1 MKKILFLLVFINQIT
16 LAQQGIDFAS
26 EDFYFLNRSQ
36 HLKISMNNETFN
48 IVNSVSEEAKYNTGN
63 KLFFANEFIH
73 FDSFTEIKDI
83 EAFTQIPSNNS
94 KIKVEHFETKD
105 EFGGGI
111 FFSDQQTV
119 NFVFP
124 AVSKDAITT
133 LKYKENIK
141 DPHFLGSF
149 RFGTYVPT
157 KEAFYTVEVPSNVEL
172 GYKTFNLEN
181 IDISFEKKENKE
193 TTVYTWKANNIG
205 DFRKQENS
213 LSVLKYIPHII
224 VYIKNYEIENVKKPV
239 LNDVKDLYTWYTS
252 LINQIDKSD
261 HTEIFSIA
269 TDLVKNL
276 NSDKEKAKAIFNW
289 VQSNITYVAFED
301 GLGGFVPRDASSV
314 CSKRYGDCKD
324 MANLLYEMLNHVGI
338 EAYHTW
344 IGTRDRPYSYYEVP
358 TPIVDNHM
366 ITAVIIDGKT
376 IFLDATDS
384 YVPYGMPSAFTQSK
398 EALIGIS
405 PDDFKIIK
413 VPIQL
418 KEKNISLV
426 KTTITLDDN
435 VIHASEKRTLT
446 GYEMVDFVRDA
457 KYKKDEKSDEE
468 YLNTK
473 FKIGNN
479 KTTYKNIEFG
489 ELSTLNYEYSIT
501 YDLEINNYAKKI
513 GSKVYLNL
521 NLEKPLSTDLL
532 LVENQRFGK
541 KVNHQFI
548 KKYETTFIIP
558 VGYKIS
564 SVPKNIS
571 NKLENYGFSFEFTQK
586 GNSLQAHKEIYINTL
601 AIENEQYD
609 DYNLFIKSLIK
620 AYKKSIILEKI

>member
-1 MKKILFLLVFINQIT
+1 MKKILFLFT
-16 LAQQGIDFAS
+16 LLSQVTIAQQNIDFDS

-36 HLKISMNNETFN
+36 HLKISMINDTFN

-83 EAFTQIPSNNS
+83 EAFTELPSDKS
-94 KIKVEHFETKD
+94 KIKVNHFETKD
-105 EFGGGI
+105 EFGGGV

-124 AVSKDAITT
+124 AVSKGAKTT
-133 LKYKENIK
+133 LKYKKNIK

-149 RFGTYVPT
+149 RFGTFVPS

-181 IDISFEKKENKE
+181 LDITFEKKENKK
-193 TTVYTWKANNIG
+193 TSIYTWKATNIG
-205 DFRKQENS
+205 EFRKQENS

-224 VYIKNYEIENVKKPV
+224 VYIKNYEVNNVKKPV
-239 LNDVKDLYTWYTS
+239 LNDVKDLYTWYTT
-252 LINQIDKSD
+252 LIEQIKETD
-261 HTEIFSIA
+261 HTEIYAIA

-276 NSDKEKAKAIFNW
+276 QSDKEKAKAIFNW
-289 VQSNITYVAFED
+289 VQNNIRYVAFED
-301 GLGGFVPRDASSV
+301 GLGGFIPRDASSV

-338 EAYHTW
+338 KAYHTW

-366 ITAVIIDGKT
+366 ITAALIDGET

-405 PDDFKIIK
+405 PEDFKIIK
-413 VPIQL
+413 VPIQP
-418 KEKNISLV
+418 KEKNSTRV
-426 KTTITLDDN
+426 KTTVRLEDN
-435 VIHASEKRTLT
+435 IIKASEKRTFI
-446 GYEMVDFVRDA
+446 GYEMVDFVYDA
-457 KYKKDEKSDEE
+457 KFKKDEKSDEE

-473 FKIGNN
+473 FRIGNN
-479 KTTYKNIEFG
+479 KTTYKNINFG
-489 ELSTLNYEYSIT
+489 ELSTINDSYSIS
-501 YDLEINNYAKKI
+501 YDLDINNYVKKI
-513 GSKVYLNL
+513 GSKIYLNL
-521 NLEKPLSTDLL
+521 NLEKPLSTDIL
-532 LVENQRFGK
+532 LVENQPFGK
-541 KVNHQFI
+541 KINHRFI
-548 KKYETTFIIP
+548 KNYETTFIIP
-558 VGYKIS
+558 DGYKIS
-564 SVPKNIS
+564 SIPKDIS
-571 NKLENYGFSFEFTQK
+571 NKQEKYGYQFNFSQEANK
-586 GNSLQAHKEIYINTL
+586 LIVHKEVYVNTL
-601 AIENEQYD
+601 AVENEQYD

>member
-224 VYIKNYEIENVKKPV
+224 VYIKNYEIENIKKPV

-324 MANLLYEMLNHVGI
+324 MANLLYEMLNHIGI

-489 ELSTLNYEYSIT
+489 ELSTLNGEYSIT

>member
-105 EFGGGI
+105 EFGGGV
-111 FFSDQQTV
+111 FFSDQQTI

-269 TDLVKNL
+269 TDLVKNS

-366 ITAVIIDGKT
+366 ITAAIIDGET

-413 VPIQL
+413 VPVQP

-489 ELSTLNYEYSIT
+489 ELSTLNDEYSIT

>member
-193 TTVYTWKANNIG
+193 TTVYTWKANNID

-224 VYIKNYEIENVKKPV
+224 VYIKNYEIENIK
-239 LNDVKDLYTWYTS
+239 
-252 LINQIDKSD
+252 NQ
-261 HTEIFSIA
+261 
-269 TDLVKNL
+269 
-276 NSDKEKAKAIFNW
+276 
-289 VQSNITYVAFED
+289 
-301 GLGGFVPRDASSV
+301 
-314 CSKRYGDCKD
+314 
-324 MANLLYEMLNHVGI
+324 
-338 EAYHTW
+338 
-344 IGTRDRPYSYYEVP
+344 
-358 TPIVDNHM
+358 
-366 ITAVIIDGKT
+366 
-376 IFLDATDS
+376 FL
-384 YVPYGMPSAFTQSK
+384 M
-398 EALIGIS
+398 
-405 PDDFKIIK
+405 
-413 VPIQL
+413 
-418 KEKNISLV
+418 
-426 KTTITLDDN
+426 
-435 VIHASEKRTLT
+435 
-446 GYEMVDFVRDA
+446 M
-457 KYKKDEKSDEE
+457 
-468 YLNTK
+468 
-473 FKIGNN
+473 
-479 KTTYKNIEFG
+479 
-489 ELSTLNYEYSIT
+489 
-501 YDLEINNYAKKI
+501 
-513 GSKVYLNL
+513 
-521 NLEKPLSTDLL
+521 
-532 LVENQRFGK
+532 
-541 KVNHQFI
+541 
-548 KKYETTFIIP
+548 
-558 VGYKIS
+558 
-564 SVPKNIS
+564 
-571 NKLENYGFSFEFTQK
+571 
-586 GNSLQAHKEIYINTL
+586 
-601 AIENEQYD
+601 
-609 DYNLFIKSLIK
+609 
-620 AYKKSIILEKI
+620 

>member
-36 HLKISMNNETFN
+36 HLKISMSNDTFN

-105 EFGGGI
+105 EFGGGV
-111 FFSDQQTV
+111 FFSDQQTI

-366 ITAVIIDGKT
+366 ITAAIIDGET

-413 VPIQL
+413 VPVQP

-489 ELSTLNYEYSIT
+489 ELSTLNDEYSIT

-513 GSKVYLNL
+513 GSKVFLNL

>member
-105 EFGGGI
+105 EFGGGV
-111 FFSDQQTV
+111 FFSDQQTI

-181 IDISFEKKENKE
+181 IEISFEKKENKE

-366 ITAVIIDGKT
+366 ITAAIIDGET

-413 VPIQL
+413 VPVQP

-489 ELSTLNYEYSIT
+489 ELSTLNDEYSIT

-513 GSKVYLNL
+513 GSKVFLNL

>member
-105 EFGGGI
+105 EFGGGV
-111 FFSDQQTV
+111 FFSDQQTI

-532 LVENQRFGK
+532 LLENQRFGK

>member
-36 HLKISMNNETFN
+36 HLKISMNNDTFN

-111 FFSDQQTV
+111 FFSDQQTI

-301 GLGGFVPRDASSV
+301 GLGGFIPRDASSV

-366 ITAVIIDGKT
+366 ITAVIIDGET

-489 ELSTLNYEYSIT
+489 ELSTLNDEYSIT

-564 SVPKNIS
+564 SVPKNVS

-609 DYNLFIKSLIK
+609 DYNLFIKSLLK

>member
-36 HLKISMNNETFN
+36 HLKISMSNDTFN

-105 EFGGGI
+105 EFGGGV
-111 FFSDQQTV
+111 FFSDQQTI

-366 ITAVIIDGKT
+366 ITAAIIDGET

-413 VPIQL
+413 VPVQP

-479 KTTYKNIEFG
+479 KTTYKNIVFG
-489 ELSTLNYEYSIT
+489 ELSTLNDEYSIT

-513 GSKVYLNL
+513 GSKVFLNL

>member
-36 HLKISMNNETFN
+36 HLKISMSNDTFN

-105 EFGGGI
+105 EFGGGV
-111 FFSDQQTV
+111 FFSDQQTI

-269 TDLVKNL
+269 TDLVKNS

-366 ITAVIIDGKT
+366 ITAAIIDGET

-413 VPIQL
+413 VPVQP
-418 KEKNISLV
+418 KRKNISLV

-489 ELSTLNYEYSIT
+489 
-501 YDLEINNYAKKI
+501 
-513 GSKVYLNL
+513 
-521 NLEKPLSTDLL
+521 
-532 LVENQRFGK
+532 
-541 KVNHQFI
+541 
-548 KKYETTFIIP
+548 
-558 VGYKIS
+558 
-564 SVPKNIS
+564 
-571 NKLENYGFSFEFTQK
+571 
-586 GNSLQAHKEIYINTL
+586 
-601 AIENEQYD
+601 
-609 DYNLFIKSLIK
+609 
-620 AYKKSIILEKI
+620 

>member
-36 HLKISMNNETFN
+36 HLKISMSNETFN

-105 EFGGGI
+105 EFGGGV
-111 FFSDQQTV
+111 FFSDQQTI

-366 ITAVIIDGKT
+366 ITAAIIDGET

-413 VPIQL
+413 VPVQP

-479 KTTYKNIEFG
+479 KTTYKNIVFG
-489 ELSTLNYEYSIT
+489 ELSTLNDEYSIT

-513 GSKVYLNL
+513 GSKVFLNL

>member
-105 EFGGGI
+105 EFGGGV
-111 FFSDQQTV
+111 FFSDQQTI

-366 ITAVIIDGKT
+366 ITAAIIDGET

-413 VPIQL
+413 VPVQP

-489 ELSTLNYEYSIT
+489 ELSTLNDEYSIT

-532 LVENQRFGK
+532 LLENQRFGK

>member
-105 EFGGGI
+105 EFGGGV

>member
-36 HLKISMNNETFN
+36 HLKISMNNDTFN

-105 EFGGGI
+105 EFGGGV
-111 FFSDQQTV
+111 FFSDQQTI

-181 IDISFEKKENKE
+181 IEISFEKKENKE

-366 ITAVIIDGKT
+366 ITAAIIDGET

-413 VPIQL
+413 VPVQP

-489 ELSTLNYEYSIT
+489 ELSTLNDKYSIT

-609 DYNLFIKSLIK
+609 NYNLFIKSLIK

>member
-36 HLKISMNNETFN
+36 HLKISMNNDTFN

-105 EFGGGI
+105 EFGGGV
-111 FFSDQQTV
+111 FFSDQQTI

-181 IDISFEKKENKE
+181 IEISFEKKENKE

-366 ITAVIIDGKT
+366 ITAAIIDGET

-413 VPIQL
+413 VPVQP

-489 ELSTLNYEYSIT
+489 ELSTLNDEYSIT

>member
-324 MANLLYEMLNHVGI
+324 MANLLYEMLNHIGI

-489 ELSTLNYEYSIT
+489 ELSTLNGEYSIT

>member
-36 HLKISMNNETFN
+36 HLKISMSNDTFN

-105 EFGGGI
+105 EFGGGV
-111 FFSDQQTV
+111 FFSDQQTI

-269 TDLVKNL
+269 TDLVKNS

-366 ITAVIIDGKT
+366 ITAAIIDGET

-413 VPIQL
+413 VPVQP

-479 KTTYKNIEFG
+479 KTTYKSIEFG
-489 ELSTLNYEYSIT
+489 ELSTLNDEYSIT

-513 GSKVYLNL
+513 GSKVFLNL

>member
-36 HLKISMNNETFN
+36 HLKISMSNDTFN

-105 EFGGGI
+105 EFGGGV
-111 FFSDQQTV
+111 FFSDQQTI

-366 ITAVIIDGKT
+366 ITAAIIDGET

-413 VPIQL
+413 VPVQP

-489 ELSTLNYEYSIT
+489 ELSTLNDEYSIT

-513 GSKVYLNL
+513 GSKVFLNL

-548 KKYETTFIIP
+548 KRYETTFIIP
-558 VGYKIS
+558 DGYKIS

>member
-36 HLKISMNNETFN
+36 HLKISMSNDTFN

>member
-1 MKKILFLLVFINQIT
+1 MKKILLLLLFINQIT
-16 LAQQGIDFAS
+16 HAQQVIDFDS
-26 EDFYFLNRSQ
+26 EDFYYLNRSQ
-36 HLKISMNNETFN
+36 YLKISMDADKFN
-48 IVNSVSEEAKYNTGN
+48 IVNSVSEKGTYNTGN

-83 EAFTQIPSNNS
+83 EAFTEIPSSNS
-94 KIKVEHFETKD
+94 KIKVDHFETKD
-105 EFGGGI
+105 EFGNGI
-111 FFSDQQTV
+111 FFSDQQSI

-157 KEAFYTVEVPSNVEL
+157 KESIYTVEVPNNVEL

-181 IDISFEKKENKE
+181 VDITFEKKENKN
-193 TTVYTWKANNIG
+193 TTVYTWKAHNIG
-205 DFRKQENS
+205 EFRKQENS
-213 LSVLKYIPHII
+213 LSVLKYIPHVI
-224 VYIKNYEIENVKKPV
+224 VHIKNYEIENVKKPV
-239 LNDVKDLYTWYTS
+239 LKDVKDLYSWYTT
-252 LINQIDKSD
+252 LIDQIKDSD
-261 HTEIFSIA
+261 NSEIFSIA
-269 TDLVKNL
+269 TELTKNL
-276 NSDKEKAKAIFNW
+276 NTESEKAKAIFNW

-314 CSKRYGDCKD
+314 CSKKYGDCKD

-366 ITAVIIDGKT
+366 ITAAIINGET
-376 IFLDATDS
+376 VFLDATDS

-398 EALIGIS
+398 EALIGIT

-413 VPIQL
+413 VPIQP

-426 KTTITLDDN
+426 KTTIKLEDN
-435 VIHASEKRTLT
+435 VIKASGKRTLT
-446 GYEMVDFVRDA
+446 GYEMVDFVREA
-457 KYKKDEKSDEE
+457 TYKKDEKSDEE

-473 FKIGNN
+473 FQIGNN
-479 KTTYKNIEFG
+479 KTTYTNIEFG
-489 ELSTLNYEYSIT
+489 ELSTLNDIYTIT
-501 YDLEINNYAKKI
+501 YDLEINNYAKSI

-521 NLEKPLSTDLL
+521 NLEKPLSTDVL
-532 LVENQRFGK
+532 LVENQPFGK
-541 KVNHQFI
+541 KINHKFI

-558 VGYKIS
+558 DGYKIS
-564 SVPKNIS
+564 SIPENIS
-571 NKLENYGFSFEFTQK
+571 NELEEYGFSFKFIQE
-586 GNSLQAHKEIYINTL
+586 GSSLIVAKEIYVNTL

-609 DYNLFIKSLIK
+609 GYNQFIKSLIK

>member
-36 HLKISMNNETFN
+36 HLKISMSNDTFN

-105 EFGGGI
+105 EFGGGV
-111 FFSDQQTV
+111 FFSDQQTI

-366 ITAVIIDGKT
+366 ITAAIIDGET

-413 VPIQL
+413 VPVQP

-479 KTTYKNIEFG
+479 KTTYKSIEFG
-489 ELSTLNYEYSIT
+489 ELSTLNDEYSIT

-513 GSKVYLNL
+513 GSKVFLNL